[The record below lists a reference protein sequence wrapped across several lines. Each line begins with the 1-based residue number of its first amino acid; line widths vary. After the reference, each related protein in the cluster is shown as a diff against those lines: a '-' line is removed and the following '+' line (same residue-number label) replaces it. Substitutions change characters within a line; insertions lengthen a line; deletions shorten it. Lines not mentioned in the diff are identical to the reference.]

1 MIQNIS
7 QPHNSVTDKLR
18 MPDILVISRTFF
30 PKEGGIE
37 EYVYNRCLQ
46 DPNRVILLAASYPGD
61 AAFDA
66 VQPFRIYRWQLPAF
80 LHKGKLAGILKQIIN
95 MVCSFLLAI
104 KLYFRYRYRYIEWAH
119 GYDFP
124 SLLLLTYILPI
135 QCFMYLHGNDVLCPV
150 KNPVLRLLFEWT
162 LKRCTGVV
170 CNSYFTQDY
179 LNTNFHITTPTHI
192 INPSVRPEKFQ
203 IGDAH
208 QAKNSVRSKYNIPET
223 AVLILSVGRLVKR
236 KGFDRVIENL
246 PLLLADGLD
255 VHYLICGRGEMAQ
268 ELKSKSESLG
278 VAQRVHFAGYVS
290 NEQLA
295 DYYMAC
301 DLFAMFTFYDTQA
314 ASIEGFGI
322 VYLEAGYFGKPVI
335 ASRVGGVTDA
345 VYHTSNGILVDP
357 DSDEISSAL
366 KQLCTDRRLR
376 EQLGS
381 KGQHLAKR
389 KTPHSILYSKLDGV
403 KI

>member
-1 MIQNIS
+1 MQNIL
-7 QPHNSVTDKLR
+7 QLDDVRKDQLQT
-18 MPDILVISRTFF
+18 PDILVISRTFF

-46 DPNRVILLAASYPGD
+46 DPERIILLAASYPGD
-61 AAFDA
+61 VAFDA
-66 VQPFRIYRWQLPAF
+66 VQPFQIYRWQIPTF
-80 LHKGKLAGILKQIIN
+80 LSSGKFGSILKQIVN

-135 QCFMYLHGNDVLCPV
+135 QCFVYLHGNDVLCPV
-150 KNPVLRLLFEWT
+150 KNRVLRSLFEWT
-162 LKRCTGVV
+162 VNRCTAIV
-170 CNSYFTQDY
+170 CNSSFTRDY
-179 LNTNFHITTPTHI
+179 LHAHCQCTTPTRI
-192 INPSVRPEKFQ
+192 INPSVRPSKFNF
-203 IGDAH
+203 GNAEL
-208 QAKNSVRSKYNIPET
+208 ARTSLRSKYGISET
-223 AVLILSVGRLVKR
+223 AVVILSVGRLVKR
-236 KGFDRVIENL
+236 KGFNQVIENL

-255 VHYLICGRGEMAQ
+255 VHYLICGRGAIAP
-268 ELKSKSESLG
+268 ELKSLSENLG
-278 VAQRVHFAGYVS
+278 VAEKVHFAGYVP

-301 DLFAMFTFYDTQA
+301 DLFAMFTFFDTEA

-345 VYHTSNGILVDP
+345 VHHLSNGILVDP
-357 DSDEISSAL
+357 DSSEITEGL
-366 KQLCTDRRLR
+366 RQLCTDKQLRDRLGR
-376 EQLGS
+376 
-381 KGQHLAKR
+381 KGQELANR
-389 KTPHSILYSKLDGV
+389 KIPHSILYPKPQH
-403 KI
+403 